1 MATLTADETAQLK
14 MILEQRH
21 QQLLEEIRDEL
32 ARSGEQHYIDLAGR
46 VTDPGDE
53 SVADMLADMDAA
65 IVDRQVKEV
74 REIETTIK
82 RLATGDYGSCA
93 GCGTDI
99 PFARLRA
106 YPTATRCVSCQ
117 AVHEKTFVHEGN
129 PSL

>member
-1 MATLTADETAQLK
+1 MATLTAEETAQLK
-14 MILEQRH
+14 QALEQRR

-65 IVDRQVKEV
+65 IVDRQVNEV
-74 REIETTIK
+74 REIEAALK
-82 RLATGDYGSCA
+82 RLAAGDYGACA
-93 GCGTDI
+93 GCGGDI
-99 PFARLRA
+99 PFARLLA

-117 AVHEKTFVHEGN
+117 AVHEKTFAHEGN

>member
-1 MATLTADETAQLK
+1 MATLTAEETAQLK
-14 MILEQRH
+14 QMLEQRR

-46 VTDPGDE
+46 VADPGDE

-65 IVDRQVKEV
+65 IVDRQVNEV
-74 REIETTIK
+74 REIEAALK
-82 RLATGDYGSCA
+82 RLAAGDYGSCA
-93 GCGTDI
+93 GCGGDI
-99 PFARLRA
+99 PFARLLA

-117 AVHEKTFVHEGN
+117 AVHEKTFAHEGN